1 MVGQVVRVIAGY
13 YDVVTDENK
22 EYRTRGSGNMRNEQQ
37 SPLVGD
43 YVDFEIDGFVT
54 KIHPRK
60 NSLVRPKVAN
70 IDQAIIVISLKEPD
84 YSSILLNKFL
94 AIIEFNN
101 IDPIIVFTKKDLTNE
116 THIDEF
122 KHFGY
127 KTFEISNLEP
137 NTLNELKYVFKDKLS
152 VFTGQTGA
160 GKSTTINNLAQT
172 NRETQEISKALGRG
186 KHTTRVVEIIP
197 WHGGRL
203 IDTPGF
209 SSLDLNLTRLELSK
223 SYKQF
228 RELSKKCKFNNCL
241 HDKEMDCEIKRAVET
256 KVVSEQ
262 RYNDYIRLLKEAK

>member
-13 YDVVTDENK
+13 YDVVTEENK

-43 YVDFEIDGFVT
+43 FVDFEPDGFVT
-54 KIHPRK
+54 KIHPRR

-101 IDPIIVFTKKDLTNE
+101 IDPIIVFTKKDLTSE
-116 THIDEF
+116 THIDEY

-127 KTFEISNLEP
+127 KVFEISNTKPE
-137 NTLNELKYVFKDKLS
+137 TLSELKHVFKGKLS

-172 NRETQEISKALGRG
+172 DRETQEISKALGRG
-186 KHTTRVVEIIP
+186 KHTTRVVEIVP

-209 SSLDLNLTRLELSK
+209 SSLDLNLTKLELSK

-228 RELSKKCKFNNCL
+228 RELSQKCKFNNCL
-241 HDKEMDCEIKRAVET
+241 HDKEMDCEIKRSVET

-262 RYNDYIRLLKEAK
+262 RYNDYIRLLKETK

>member
-13 YDVVTDENK
+13 YDVVTEDNK

-43 YVDFEIDGFVT
+43 YVDFEIDGFVS
-54 KIHPRK
+54 KIHERK

-70 IDQAIIVISLKEPD
+70 VDQAIVVISLKEPD

-116 THIDEF
+116 THLNEF
-122 KHFGY
+122 KNFGY
-127 KTFEISNLEP
+127 KTFEISNLDP
-137 NTLNELKYVFKDKLS
+137 NTLSELKNVFKGKLS

-172 NRETQEISKALGRG
+172 DRETQEISKALGRG
-186 KHTTRVVEIIP
+186 KHTTRVVEIVP

-209 SSLDLNLTRLELSK
+209 SSLELNLTKLELSK

-228 RELSKKCKFNNCL
+228 RELSSDCKFNNCL
-241 HDKEMDCEIKRAVET
+241 HDKEKDCGVKRAVEA

-262 RYNDYIRLLKEAK
+262 RYNDYIRLLQEAK